1 MIALCKIRK
10 WNFVLTLSLVLAAIM
25 ALSVSDAGADDWP
38 MWRHD
43 AQRSGTSEAE
53 LPKELHLQWSRQLSR
68 PQPAFP
74 SEPRQCFDGSYE
86 PVVMAKTMFVPSMVN
101 DSVTAIDTESGR
113 VKWKY
118 FTEGPVRF
126 APAAGQGKV
135 YFVCDDGYLYCVA
148 ARTGE
153 LVWKFKAGPTDT
165 EARKLLGNSRLISR
179 WPSRGGPALDEGV
192 VYFAAGVFPF
202 EGVYVYAL
210 DAQTGKVIW
219 KNEDS
224 GFIKKG
230 LNDHG
235 GSRDGGLSPQ
245 GYLTVTGEKLIVPN
259 GKALPI
265 FFDRKTGKIEPYKP
279 AWGGRPIL
287 EKGCWYVSAMG
298 KYYLQSGDVYDL
310 NTRKRLQIDP
320 GQSFK
325 ELGEF
330 REPIFTDEVIYY
342 SEPVNEQP
350 RGDHRGYRPVGT
362 GYEKILAYNI
372 NKTGH
377 EEKQDKLS
385 GFSVTTWQSLTFE
398 KFFQLES
405 NLKVHVKSGSRLYAS
420 GENLVAAVDI
430 PPATDQPKVSWRAE
444 IEGTVHRM
452 LTADD
457 KLFVVTKEGAIY
469 CYGGKQTQPKTYKMD
484 EFNATD
490 KNVKWASKAKD
501 ILRITKVKQGY
512 CIALGW
518 ATGGLVEELARQSD
532 LHIIVLEEDTK
543 AVIAARRQLDA
554 LGLNGSRVHVV
565 TGKLTTAQL
574 PSYMADLIISEDL
587 PSTGFIWAEK
597 LFDVMRPYG
606 SQACLSLSETEF
618 IHFALWFEQKKLD
631 GAEIHSI
638 ISYNNQAD
646 YTLLTRKGGLA
657 DSADWTHEAATAGN
671 TYASSDKLVK
681 GPFGVLWF
689 GGTADNIFPE
699 WDFTHWRGPSPLV
712 VEGRMFI
719 SIGTE
724 LYAVDIYTGRV
735 LWQKKL
741 AEMEELK
748 SSGRRYKFDN
758 YVAVKSGIYVNC
770 GPTYLKLDPAS
781 GATLSQIETP
791 VELGDKDLPNQ
802 ELNGKESTVKDRP
815 RWGQVRISNN
825 RFIGATGKYLIG
837 MNCHSNE
844 KLWQIESEKGNFNFA
859 LGNEKVFVIDY
870 LGDSA
875 EETTEAKYKLIV
887 LDTDHG
893 EIIWDKE
900 LEVKSA
906 KKIKQPLA
914 SQLTYG
920 QDQDILLI
928 TVHDKTVGA
937 FTGATGELLWQ
948 KDIPCNDPPSPW
960 SPPEPPIL
968 LRDLMVTHGG
978 KLYNPQTGKEIPRRF
993 WHGMNADMAKGGT
1006 RGCGRAVA
1014 GEFLVTVRDAHA
1026 SYFDLSTGRQ
1036 NYFRG
1041 IRSGCTN
1048 NLVPAGG
1055 LLNAPNY
1062 SRGCSCNYSIYTSLA
1077 WSHMPE
1083 AATWTEDASK

>member
-1 MIALCKIRK
+1 MINRK
-10 WNFVLTLSLVLAAIM
+10 LLSMFVAFFIISFCFLAT
-25 ALSVSDAGADDWP
+25 SAGADWP

-53 LPKELHLQWSRQLSR
+53 LPKELHLQWSRQLPR

-86 PVVMAKTMFVPSMVN
+86 PVVLAKTMFVPSMVN

-113 VKWKY
+113 IKWKY

-126 APAAGQGKV
+126 APAAEQGKV

-148 ARTGE
+148 AQTGE
-153 LVWKFKAGPTDT
+153 LVWKYKAGPADI

-179 WPSRGGPALDEGV
+179 WPARGGPVLVEGV
-192 VYFAAGVFPF
+192 VYFAAGIFPF

-210 DAQTGKVIW
+210 DARTGKVIW
-219 KNEDS
+219 INKES

-245 GYLTVTGEKLIVPN
+245 GYLTVTGDKLIVPN

-265 FFDRKTGKIEPYKP
+265 FFDRKTGQIEPYKP
-279 AWGGRPIL
+279 AWGGRAIL

-310 NTRKRLQIDP
+310 TTRKRLQIDP
-320 GQSFK
+320 GQIFK
-325 ELGEF
+325 ELGDF
-330 REPIFTDEVIYY
+330 REPIFTAEAMYY
-342 SEPVNEQP
+342 SEPVNEQLSSDY
-350 RGDHRGYRPVGT
+350 RAYRPVGM
-362 GYEKILAYNI
+362 GYEKIIAYDI

-377 EEKQDKLS
+377 EEKKDKLY
-385 GFSVTTWQSLTFE
+385 GFSEVTWKSLTFE
-398 KFFQLES
+398 KIFQLES
-405 NLKVHVKSGSRLYAS
+405 NLKVHIKSGSRLYAS

-430 PPATDQPKVSWRAE
+430 SPATDQPKISWRAK

-457 KLFVVTKEGAIY
+457 KLFVVTKEGAFY
-469 CYGGKQTQPKTYKMD
+469 CFGGKQMQPKIYKL
-484 EFNATD
+484 EYHAAE
-490 KNVKWASKAKD
+490 KNVKWAAKAKEIFD
-501 ILRITKVKQGY
+501 LTKVKQGY

-518 ATGGLVEELARQSD
+518 ATGRLVAELARQSD
-532 LHIIVLEEDTK
+532 LHIIVLEK
-543 AVIAARRQLDA
+543 NAKVVMAARKQLDVQ
-554 LGLNGSRVHVV
+554 GLNGSRIHV
-565 TGKLTTAQL
+565 LSDELSMAQL
-574 PSYMADLIISEDL
+574 PSYLANLIVSEDL
-587 PSTGFIWAEK
+587 SSAGFKPEGVFAEK

-606 SQACLSLSETEF
+606 SLACLSLSGTE
-618 IHFALWFEQKKLD
+618 HKRLAAWFKQTKLGDAENRAVVKKQ
-631 GAEIHSI
+631 
-638 ISYNNQAD
+638 SY
-646 YTLLTRKGGLA
+646 YTLLTRQGSLVG
-657 DSADWTHEAATAGN
+657 SSDWTHEAATAGN
-671 TYASSDKLVK
+671 TFASSDMLVK

-748 SSGRRYKFDN
+748 ASQRRYKFDN
-758 YVAVKSGIYVNC
+758 YVAVKDGIYVNC
-770 GPTYLKLDPAS
+770 GSTCLKLDPAS
-781 GATLSQIETP
+781 GTTLSQIETP
-791 VELGDKDLPNQ
+791 VELGDKVLPDR
-802 ELNGKESTVKDRP
+802 ELNGKESTGKDRP
-815 RWGQVRISNN
+815 RWGQVRIWNN
-825 RFIGATGKYLIG
+825 CFIGAAGKYLIG
-837 MNCHSNE
+837 LNRHSNE

-875 EETTEAKYKLIV
+875 KETTEAKYKLIV
-887 LDTDHG
+887 LDVDHG

-914 SQLTYG
+914 SKLTYG

-937 FTGATGELLWQ
+937 FIGATGELLWQ

-978 KLYNPQTGKEIPRRF
+978 KLYNPQTGKEMPRRF
-993 WHGMNADMAKGGT
+993 WHGMNADMAKGGA

-1062 SRGCSCNYSIYTSLA
+1062 SRGCSCNYPIYTSLA
-1077 WSHMPE
+1077 WLHMPE
-1083 AATWTEDASK
+1083 AVAWTEDASK